1 MKTAL
6 STIVLSVAA
15 FTLIG
20 CGSAPSKEDV
30 CGGCTEE
37 NAKSVCE
44 VGYDAC
50 ADTDCD
56 LNDYKD
62 TIDAGGVCG

>member
-6 STIVLSVAA
+6 STILLSAA
-15 FTLIG
+15 ALSLIG

-30 CGGCTEE
+30 CGGCTD
-37 NAKSVCE
+37 ATVKSACE
-44 VGYDAC
+44 TGYDAC

-56 LNDYKD
+56 LNEYQDG
-62 TIDAGGVCG
+62 IEAGGVCG